1 MTWERFSKY
10 YLELRELNFALDISR
25 INFSDNFLNDMQHRM
40 KKAYREMANLEAGTI
55 ANPDENRMVG
65 HYWLRNSSLAPTSE
79 LRLEIDSCLEKIK
92 QITAD
97 IHNGVLTGTSG
108 NFKNF
113 LIIGIGGS
121 ALGPQFVSD
130 ALGSPKQDKLSPYFF
145 DNTDPDGIDRTL
157 DLLDGQLGKTLV
169 IVISKSGG
177 TPETRNGMLEAQA
190 AYQKNGISFAR
201 HAIAI
206 TGVGSKLDAVAKK
219 ENWLARLPMWD
230 WVGGRTSELAAVGL
244 LPAALQ
250 GICIDGLLAGAAQM
264 DRATR
269 IEETLKN
276 PAALLA
282 LMWFNATN
290 ASGKKDM
297 VVLPYKDRLMLFSK
311 YLQQLVMES
320 LGKEFDLD
328 GAIVNQGIAVYGNK
342 GSTDQHAYVQQL
354 REGVHNFFVTFIEV
368 LKDRET
374 DSIEVEKDVTSGD
387 FLQGFYLGTRDALH
401 EKGRQ
406 SLTITIQQVTPES
419 VGQLIALFERSVGFY
434 ASLINI
440 NAYHQPGVE
449 AGKIAAAAI
458 LDLEKQVL
466 QKLRESDK
474 ALTVAELSIKL
485 GLEPQKEL
493 IFKLLN
499 RLVSNNRG
507 VYTYVNN
514 SIEDTTYCIK

>member
-97 IHNGVLTGTSG
+97 IHNGVITGSSG

-206 TGVGSKLDAVAKK
+206 TGVGSKLDVVAKK

-230 WVGGRTSELAAVGL
+230 WVGGRTSEFAAVGL

-269 IEETLKN
+269 IEETSKN

-282 LMWFNATN
+282 LMWFSATN

-328 GAIVNQGIAVYGNK
+328 GATVNQGIAVYGNK

-507 VYTYVNN
+507 VYAYINN